1 MGCRTHRRRFLA
13 CLLANTRRTAS
24 LSSSSASI
32 LISSSRASLTRSLS
46 LLSTTKIRPE
56 TAKNGQMFHQEKKRR
71 SGTRSRLTSRLVLLT
86 LCVLKVV
93 SPEGADL
100 VLPTYIPHSE
110 ADVLVLHCFHVK
122 PLKKRQ
128 QRGNSTC
135 KANLPHVTLLLAC

>member
-1 MGCRTHRRRFLA
+1 MERV
-13 CLLANTRRTAS
+13 
-24 LSSSSASI
+24 
-32 LISSSRASLTRSLS
+32 
-46 LLSTTKIRPE
+46 PV
-56 TAKNGQMFHQEKKRR
+56 
-71 SGTRSRLTSRLVLLT
+71 LTSRLVLLT

-122 PLKKRQ
+122 PLKKQQQQ

-135 KANLPHVTLLLAC
+135 KANQVHMTLFLSF